1 MPSIFNFVEKEGKH
15 FAPIVTEVPASYEL
29 DTGQDSSLPRFL
41 GDDGQNYVGVGTTE
55 KSGVKGVFA
64 KIRFVS
70 NSRNKAELFAINTEA
85 FNSSN

>member
-15 FAPIVTEVPASYEL
+15 FAPIVTEEPASYVL
-29 DTGQDSSLPRFL
+29 DTGQDPTLPRFL
-41 GDDGQNYVGVGTTE
+41 GDDGRTYVGIGTTE

-70 NSRNKAELFAINTEA
+70 DSFSKSELFAVNTEA

>member
-29 DTGQDSSLPRFL
+29 DTGQDPSLPRFT
-41 GDDGQNYVGVGTTE
+41 GDDNRRYVGIGTTE

-64 KIRFVS
+64 KIRFTS
-70 NSRNKAELFAINTEA
+70 DSFEKAELFAVNTEA
-85 FNSSN
+85 FKSSN